1 MATIIRQAYIDKIEK
16 YLGKETII
24 VLVGQRR
31 VGKSYMMKTVRDQ
44 KASNPDNNI
53 IYIDKEKREF
63 DSIRNYQ
70 DLNQYIDEHFVA
82 SKHNY
87 ILIDEI
93 QDITEFERSIRSF
106 RTEPNTDIIITGS
119 NAKMLS
125 NELSTLIGGRYKE
138 IYIQSLSY
146 KEFLVFHQL
155 PDNDDSLAK
164 YIQYG
169 GLPGLAKIGLEE
181 DDAREYQMDIF
192 HTVLLKNVIMR
203 NRIRNVPF
211 LENLVRFLADNTGKL
226 ISANSIAKYMKSQG
240 ESITSTVIIN
250 YISFLCEA
258 YILHKV
264 NRFDIHGKR
273 IFETN
278 DKFYFE
284 DNGIRNA
291 LAGGTREGD
300 IEKVIE
306 NIIYQHLI
314 RLGYQVYV
322 GQLQAGEIDFV
333 CTKPDGQRIYVQASY
348 IIADM
353 ATRERE
359 FGNLRAI
366 NDNYPKYVISMT
378 PLLTRNDDNGITHLH
393 LRKFLKEG
401 LSGTRCKS
409 TKFQTDM
416 QIILRKRPSLPL
428 LKQIKKKR
436 AYLVR
441 ANTETFAN
449 FANEK

>member
-1 MATIIRQAYIDKIEK
+1 MTTIIRQSYINKIEK
-16 YLGKETII
+16 HLGKETII

-31 VGKSYMMKTVRDQ
+31 VGKSYTLKMIRDR
-44 KASNPDNNI
+44 KKIDNGNNI

-63 DSIRNYQ
+63 DSIQTYQ
-70 DLNQYIDEHFVA
+70 DLNDYIGHYFMPD
-82 SKHNY
+82 KHNY

-93 QDITEFERSIRSF
+93 QDIKEFERSIRSY

-119 NAKMLS
+119 NARMLS
-125 NELSTLIGGRYKE
+125 NELTTIIGGRYKE

-146 KEFLVFHQL
+146 NEFLKFHQL
-155 PDNDDSLAK
+155 SDNDESLAL

-169 GLPGLAKIGLEE
+169 GMPGLTKIGLEE
-181 DDAREYQMDIF
+181 DDAREYQIDIY
-192 HTVLLKNVIMR
+192 HTVLLKDVIMH
-203 NRIRNVPF
+203 NKIRNVPF

-226 ISANSIAKYMKSQG
+226 ISANSISKYMKSQG
-240 ESITSTVIIN
+240 EAIASAVITN

-264 NRFDIHGKR
+264 NRYDIHGKR

-291 LAGGTREGD
+291 IAGGTREGD

-333 CTKPDGQRIYVQASY
+333 CTKPGGERIYVQASY
-348 IIADM
+348 IIADD
-353 ATRERE
+353 ATRERD
-359 FGNLRAI
+359 FGNLRLI
-366 NDNYPKYVISMT
+366 KDNYPKYVISMT
-378 PLLTRNDDNGITHLH
+378 PLLTKNDDNGITHIH
-393 LRKFLKEG
+393 LRKFLAEG
-401 LSGTRCKS
+401 
-409 TKFQTDM
+409 
-416 QIILRKRPSLPL
+416 
-428 LKQIKKKR
+428 
-436 AYLVR
+436 V
-441 ANTETFAN
+441 
-449 FANEK
+449 

>member
-1 MATIIRQAYIDKIEK
+1 MVTIIRQAYIDKIEK

-146 KEFLVFHQL
+146 EEFLVFHQL

-203 NRIRNVPF
+203 NQIRNVPF

-401 LSGTRCKS
+401 
-409 TKFQTDM
+409 F
-416 QIILRKRPSLPL
+416 
-428 LKQIKKKR
+428 
-436 AYLVR
+436 
-441 ANTETFAN
+441 
-449 FANEK
+449 

>member
-1 MATIIRQAYIDKIEK
+1 MATIIRQSYIDKIER

-31 VGKSYMMKTVRDQ
+31 VGKSCMMKMIRDR
-44 KASNPDNNI
+44 KTADDGNNI

-63 DSIRNYQ
+63 DNIQTYQ
-70 DLNQYIDEHFVA
+70 NLNDYIGQHFL
-82 SKHNY
+82 SDKHNY

-93 QDITEFERSIRSF
+93 QDIKEFERSIRSY

-119 NAKMLS
+119 NARMLS

-146 KEFLVFHQL
+146 NEFLEFHQL
-155 PDNDDSLAK
+155 SDNDEVLAL

-181 DDAREYQMDIF
+181 DDAREYQMDIY
-192 HTVLLKNVIMR
+192 HTVLLKDVIMR
-203 NRIRNVPF
+203 NQIRNVPF

-226 ISANSIAKYMKSQG
+226 ISANSISKYMKSQG
-240 ESITSTVIIN
+240 ESIASAAITN

-264 NRFDIHGKR
+264 NRYDIHGKR

-291 LAGGTREGD
+291 IAGGTREGD

-333 CTKPDGQRIYVQASY
+333 CTKPGGERIYVQASY
-348 IIADM
+348 IIADN

-366 NDNYPKYVISMT
+366 KDNYPKYVISMT
-378 PLLTRNDDNGITHLH
+378 PLLTKNDDDGITHLH
-393 LRKFLKEG
+393 LRKFLTEG
-401 LSGTRCKS
+401 
-409 TKFQTDM
+409 
-416 QIILRKRPSLPL
+416 I
-428 LKQIKKKR
+428 
-436 AYLVR
+436 
-441 ANTETFAN
+441 
-449 FANEK
+449 

>member
-44 KASNPDNNI
+44 KASNPVNNI

-146 KEFLVFHQL
+146 EEFLVFHQL

-181 DDAREYQMDIF
+181 DDDREYQMDIF

-211 LENLVRFLADNTGKL
+211 LENLVRFLADNTGNL

-322 GQLQAGEIDFV
+322 GQLQAGEINFV

-401 LSGTRCKS
+401 L
-409 TKFQTDM
+409 
-416 QIILRKRPSLPL
+416 
-428 LKQIKKKR
+428 
-436 AYLVR
+436 
-441 ANTETFAN
+441 
-449 FANEK
+449 

>member
-1 MATIIRQAYIDKIEK
+1 MATIIRQSYIDKIER

-31 VGKSYMMKTVRDQ
+31 VGKSCMMKMIRDRK
-44 KASNPDNNI
+44 KADDSNNI
-53 IYIDKEKREF
+53 IFIDKEKREF
-63 DSIRNYQ
+63 DNIQTYQ
-70 DLNQYIDEHFVA
+70 DLNDYIGQHFQ
-82 SKHNY
+82 SDKHNY

-93 QDITEFERSIRSF
+93 QDIREFERSIRSY

-119 NAKMLS
+119 NARMLS

-146 KEFLVFHQL
+146 NEFLEFHQL
-155 PDNDDSLAK
+155 SDNDEALAL

-169 GLPGLAKIGLEE
+169 GLPVLAKIGLEE
-181 DDAREYQMDIF
+181 DDAREYQMDIY
-192 HTVLLKNVIMR
+192 HTVLLKDVIMR
-203 NRIRNVPF
+203 NQIRNVPF

-226 ISANSIAKYMKSQG
+226 ISANSISKYMKSQG
-240 ESITSTVIIN
+240 ESIASAAIIN

-264 NRFDIHGKR
+264 NRYDIHGKR

-291 LAGGTREGD
+291 IAGGTREGD

-306 NIIYQHLI
+306 NIIYQNLI

-333 CTKPDGQRIYVQASY
+333 CTKPGGERIYVQASY
-348 IIADM
+348 IIADD

-366 NDNYPKYVISMT
+366 KDNYPKYVISMT
-378 PLLTRNDDNGITHLH
+378 PLLTKNDNDGITHLH
-393 LRKFLKEG
+393 LRKFLTEG
-401 LSGTRCKS
+401 
-409 TKFQTDM
+409 
-416 QIILRKRPSLPL
+416 I
-428 LKQIKKKR
+428 
-436 AYLVR
+436 
-441 ANTETFAN
+441 
-449 FANEK
+449 

>member
-1 MATIIRQAYIDKIEK
+1 MVTIIRQAYIDKIEK

-70 DLNQYIDEHFVA
+70 DLNQYIDEHFVT

-93 QDITEFERSIRSF
+93 QDITEFERSIRSY

-146 KEFLVFHQL
+146 EEFLVFHQL

-192 HTVLLKNVIMR
+192 HTVLLKDVIMR

-401 LSGTRCKS
+401 
-409 TKFQTDM
+409 F
-416 QIILRKRPSLPL
+416 
-428 LKQIKKKR
+428 
-436 AYLVR
+436 
-441 ANTETFAN
+441 
-449 FANEK
+449 

>member
-1 MATIIRQAYIDKIEK
+1 MGTIRRQTYIDKIEK

-31 VGKSYMMKTVRDQ
+31 VGKSCIMKMIRDEK
-44 KASNPDNNI
+44 KADSSNNV
-53 IYIDKEKREF
+53 IYIDKEKWQY
-63 DSIRNYQ
+63 DAIQTYQ
-70 DLNQYIDEHFVA
+70 DLNKYIDEHWDND
-82 SKHNY
+82 KHNY
-87 ILIDEI
+87 ILIDEV
-93 QDITEFERSIRSF
+93 QDIKEFERSVRSF

-119 NAKMLS
+119 NARMLS

-146 KEFLVFHQL
+146 NEFLEFNNL
-155 PDNDDSLAK
+155 SDNDESLSL

-169 GLPGLAKIGLEE
+169 GLPGLSKIGMEE
-181 DDAREYQMDIF
+181 DDAREYQMDIY
-192 HTVLLKNVIMR
+192 HTVLLKDVIMR
-203 NRIRNVPF
+203 NQIRNVPF
-211 LENLVRFLADNTGKL
+211 LQNLVRFLADNIGKL

-240 ESITSTVIIN
+240 ESITSSLVIN

-264 NRFDIHGKR
+264 NRYDIHGKR
-273 IFETN
+273 IFENN

-284 DNGIRNA
+284 DNGLRNA
-291 LAGGTREGD
+291 IAGGTREGD

-333 CTKPDGQRIYVQASY
+333 CTKPEGQRVYVQASY
-348 IIADM
+348 IIAEQ

-359 FGNLRAI
+359 FGNLHLI
-366 NDNYPKYVISMT
+366 KDNYPKYVISMT
-378 PLLTRNDDNGITHLH
+378 PLLTKNDDDGITHIH
-393 LRKFLKEG
+393 LRKFLREG
-401 LSGTRCKS
+401 L
-409 TKFQTDM
+409 
-416 QIILRKRPSLPL
+416 
-428 LKQIKKKR
+428 
-436 AYLVR
+436 
-441 ANTETFAN
+441 
-449 FANEK
+449 

>member
-146 KEFLVFHQL
+146 EEFLVFHQL

-192 HTVLLKNVIMR
+192 HTVLLKDVIMR

-366 NDNYPKYVISMT
+366 KDNYPKYVISMT

-401 LSGTRCKS
+401 L
-409 TKFQTDM
+409 
-416 QIILRKRPSLPL
+416 
-428 LKQIKKKR
+428 
-436 AYLVR
+436 
-441 ANTETFAN
+441 
-449 FANEK
+449 